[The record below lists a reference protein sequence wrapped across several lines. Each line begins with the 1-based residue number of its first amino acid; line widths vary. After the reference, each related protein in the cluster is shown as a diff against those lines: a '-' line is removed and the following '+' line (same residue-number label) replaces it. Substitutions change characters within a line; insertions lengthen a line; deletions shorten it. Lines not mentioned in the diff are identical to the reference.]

1 MGVVDLGDTRGVEL
15 EHHAP
20 SFVGLLI
27 LCSMLIGQRYVV
39 GLRSHRDVLATTDQ
53 RSVPFPA
60 FSMDALTTFVITA
73 VIAIHVGVGSLLLA
87 NLVWVQLLIRAIQ
100 LIVWAKRK
108 QLDEPTTVI
117 EMVDAIASGAT
128 IVLIAVTAWHAVL

>member
-1 MGVVDLGDTRGVEL
+1 
-15 EHHAP
+15 
-20 SFVGLLI
+20 
-27 LCSMLIGQRYVV
+27 
-39 GLRSHRDVLATTDQ
+39 
-53 RSVPFPA
+53 
-60 FSMDALTTFVITA
+60 MDALTTFVITA